1 MANTALLVSEQ
12 RLKQWTNLDVN
23 VRIEEIT
30 PFIIQAQDIY
40 IQDQLGTK
48 FYNRIKDGI
57 IAGDLNADEQLFLTD
72 YIGPT
77 LMQYALYLMMP
88 GLKYKLSDKGV
99 LSGSSEETTQTSLDE
114 LKYLR
119 QSTLDTAE
127 FYATRLREY
136 LMDNPGLFPEYD
148 TPGTDGMYPNK
159 QKPYFSGLVV
169 PKKRYK
175 SYYNDKCD
183 GCDIYGPAIED

>member
-40 IQDQLGTK
+40 IQDTLGTK
-48 FYNRIKDGI
+48 FYNRIKNGI
-57 IAGDLNADEQLFLTD
+57 IAADLDTNETLFLTD
-72 YIGPT
+72 YIGPC
-77 LMQYALYLMMP
+77 LMQFALYLMMP
-88 GLKYKLSDKGV
+88 GLKYRLTDKGV

-119 QSTLDTAE
+119 QSALDTAE
-127 FYATRLREY
+127 FYQKRMREF
-136 LMDNPGLFPEYD
+136 LIDNPGMFPDYD

-159 QKPYFSGLVV
+159 QNPYFSGLVI
-169 PKKRYK
+169 PK
-175 SYYNDKCD
+175 SYKTYYDEKCPD
-183 GCDIYGPAIED
+183 CDDCGNCY